1 MKKEDLIKTVKAA
14 QNNENYAIE
23 LLFKEFNQ
31 QIYYSSL
38 LIVKNEE
45 LAKDITQE
53 TFITVIRKIGELEN
67 PEAFPGWIKKI
78 AHSKC
83 SDFYKKKEVIHET
96 TISTDDDEGF
106 DVFGN
111 IEDNDE
117 DFIPDAALDREDLKK
132 IILDILNKLP
142 EAQRSAIFMRYYD
155 ELSVKEIAEIQGV
168 SEGTVMSRLNYG
180 RKAIAKAIEEY
191 EEENEVKL
199 HALPIIPFFHWIFE
213 ASKRHATPK
222 IIGSIA
228 SGVTE
233 ATGVSIY
240 AGTVATGGAIA
251 TGGAATTTAAVSGAG
266 FAAKL
271 AAIPLVAKIAVPLVV
286 AATVIT
292 PVAVKNTRESKNEE
306 PTTAIHVAE
315 LFTSQETTTEW
326 TTTEITTETTVES
339 TTEFTTKEAVN
350 KKESEKVSAVD
361 TTKKAATQSTT
372 KKAKP
377 TQKNTTK
384 KSTEA
389 VDDNYGGND
398 LPDDMKEETTKKQQ
412 QTPGLEMDGTTAAN

>member
-1 MKKEDLIKTVKAA
+1 MRKEDLIKTVKAA
-14 QNNENYAIE
+14 QNSENYAIE
-23 LLFKEFNQ
+23 LLFKEFNH

-96 TISTDDDEGF
+96 TVSTNDDEDY

-117 DFIPDAALDREDLKK
+117 DFIPDSALDKEDLKR

-199 HALPIIPFFHWIFE
+199 HALPIIPFFRWIFE
-213 ASKRHATPK
+213 AGKNHATPK
-222 IIGSIA
+222 IIGNIA
-228 SGVTE
+228 TGVTK

-240 AGTVATGGAIA
+240 TGTVTTSGAIA
-251 TGGAATTTAAVSGAG
+251 TTTAVESVGL
-266 FAAKL
+266 AAKIS
-271 AAIPLVAKIAVPLVV
+271 AIPLAVKIVVPVVVV
-286 AATVIT
+286 ATIATS
-292 PVAVKNTRESKNEE
+292 VAVKNARESKNTE
-306 PTTAIHVAE
+306 PTTAVQVGEVLISYE
-315 LFTSQETTTEW
+315 STTEW
-326 TTTEITTETTVES
+326 TSTEYTTETTVES
-339 TTEFTTKEAVN
+339 TTETITEETIN
-350 KKESEKVSAVD
+350 EKESTKGSVVNS
-361 TTKKAATQSTT
+361 TKKATTQSTT
-372 KKAKP
+372 KKTKP
-377 TQKNTTK
+377 TEKSTTK
-384 KSTEA
+384 EATES
-389 VDDNYGGND
+389 DDNYGGD
-398 LPDDMKEETTKKQQ
+398 DILDDMKEESTKKQQ
-412 QTPGLEMDGTTAAN
+412 SSSGLEMDGTTAPN